1 MNYNQ
6 HKKIVGF
13 ITILS
18 GIIAFL
24 SYFLVAAAVNFNFDF
39 FSNPVIIFSLENVNI
54 SMLRLSMITDVFGYY
69 LLLLPALYFIYD
81 WLKDKTPWKNLLTF
95 CGTSYILIGAVGAS
109 ILAFIWPYHLN
120 EFTSASTQQQETI
133 KLLFGSFSQ
142 MVAGGMWNMFDSL
155 VGGIWWIGAGVFIKK
170 EYRILGWFTILVGL
184 LSLLDSFGNILE
196 ISVLAETAVNLYLIF
211 APLWAIFLGFKLLN
225 KNSFNMEVN

>member
-6 HKKIVGF
+6 HKKIVGL

-18 GIIAFL
+18 GIVAFI

-54 SMLRLSMITDVFGYY
+54 SMLRWSMITDVFGYY

-109 ILAFIWPYHLN
+109 ILSSEVFGGLGQDFLLKKII
-120 EFTSASTQQQETI
+120 EF
-133 KLLFGSFSQ
+133 L
-142 MVAGGMWNMFDSL
+142 GGLQLQLEYYRF
-155 VGGIWWIGAGVFIKK
+155 WIH
-170 EYRILGWFTILVGL
+170 
-184 LSLLDSFGNILE
+184 LE
-196 ISVLAETAVNLYLIF
+196 IC
-211 APLWAIFLGFKLLN
+211 WR
-225 KNSFNMEVN
+225 

>member
-69 LLLLPALYFIYD
+69 LLLLPVLYFIYD
-81 WLKDKTPWKNLLTF
+81 WLKDKTPWKNLITF

-109 ILAFIWPYHLN
+109 ILAFVWPYHLN

-142 MVAGGMWNMFDSL
+142 MVAGGIWNMFDSL
-155 VGGIWWIGAGVFIKK
+155 VGGIWWIGVGLFIKK
-170 EYRILGWFTILVGL
+170 DYRILGWFTITVGL
-184 LSLLDSFGNILE
+184 LSLLDSLGNMLE
-196 ISVLAETAVNLYLIF
+196 INALAETAVNLYLIL